1 MEDAIREKRN
11 EKKINMWEKRGY
23 KKWMSKI
30 IYYLKSYNYK
40 HATLPLIMSLNFYR
54 NFCCIIQKLFS
65 CI

>member
-1 MEDAIREKRN
+1 MEDAIREKRK

-40 HATLPLIMSLNFYR
+40 HATDHVT
-54 NFCCIIQKLFS
+54 
-65 CI
+65 